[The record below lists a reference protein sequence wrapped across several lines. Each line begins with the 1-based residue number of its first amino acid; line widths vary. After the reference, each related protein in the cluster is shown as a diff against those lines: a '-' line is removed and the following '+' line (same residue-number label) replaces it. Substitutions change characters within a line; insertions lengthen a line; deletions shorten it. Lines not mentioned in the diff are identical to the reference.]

1 MLKERKLLKTLL
13 AEKNKRKHSIIVGP
27 RQVGKTCLLKLL
39 YQELCQKEKHK
50 GVFIDIDVYSQYE
63 SVATYEAALN
73 TFRLRGYKETSSEK
87 FLVFLDEFQR
97 YDDLSLVL
105 KNLYD
110 HHENI
115 KVYASG
121 SSSLTIKHRIQES
134 LAGRKILHHLYPL
147 DFEEYLHFIEDE
159 EVLRMWPQIPALKGQ
174 DLHRSLE
181 PLLSRLYEYL
191 QFGGYPEVALQRDSG
206 EKVEVLRSIFDLFVK
221 KDLVEYLNI
230 RKIRELK
237 EMIVYLAINNGQKIK
252 YENIATL
259 TNFSI
264 KTVRNYLELLTEVFL
279 IHVIRPFFTN
289 KTKELVK
296 IPKVYFLDPGVANFF
311 VNNFSHPRYRAD
323 GGQLF
328 ETFILGEML
337 KAGVER
343 EEIKFWQDKA
353 RHEVDFVL
361 DRVSY
366 RIAMEAKFKTRLKR
380 NDFKGLLAFKKMY
393 PESRL
398 FLVNL
403 GIQEEG
409 ELNLALPFGFWA
421 GLLPREVL

>member
-1 MLKERKLLKTLL
+1 MLKERRLLKILL
-13 AEKNKRKHSIIVGP
+13 AEKDKRKHSIIVGP

-39 YQELCQKEKHK
+39 YREICEKGKHR
-50 GVFIDIDVYSQYE
+50 GIFIDVDVYSQYE
-63 SVATYEAALN
+63 SVATYEAAIN
-73 TFRLRGYKETSSEK
+73 TFRLHGYDESSSEK
-87 FLVFLDEFQR
+87 FFVFLDEFQR
-97 YDDLSLVL
+97 YEDLSLVL

-147 DFEEYLHFIEDE
+147 NFEEYLYFVEDE
-159 EVLRMWPQIPALKGQ
+159 DALQMYSRVPVLTGHE
-174 DLHRSLE
+174 LHRSLG

-191 QFGGYPEVALQRDSG
+191 QFGGYPEVALQKTPE

-230 RKIRELK
+230 RKLRELK
-237 EMIVYLAINNGQKIK
+237 EMIAYLAINNGQKIK
-252 YENIATL
+252 YEGIASL

-264 KTVRNYLELLTEVFL
+264 KTVKNYLELLTEVFL
-279 IHVIRPFFTN
+279 IQIVRPFFTN
-289 KTKELVK
+289 KNKELVK

-311 VNNFSHPRYRAD
+311 VNNFNDPRYRTD

-328 ETFILGEML
+328 ETFLLGEIL
-337 KAGVER
+337 KAGMNR
-343 EEIKFWQDKA
+343 NAIKFWQDKA

-366 RIAMEAKFKTRLKR
+366 RIAVEVKFKTTLKK
-380 NDFKGLLAFKKMY
+380 NDFKIALITLLN
-393 PESRL
+393 
-398 FLVNL
+398 VGN
-403 GIQEEG
+403 
-409 ELNLALPFGFWA
+409 
-421 GLLPREVL
+421 

>member
-13 AEKNKRKHSIIVGP
+13 AEKGKRKHSIILGP

-39 YQELCQKEKHK
+39 YQELCQKGKHK
-50 GVFIDIDVYSQYE
+50 GVFIDVDIYSQYE

-73 TFRLRGYKETSSEK
+73 TFRLRGYEETSSEK

-97 YDDLSLVL
+97 YEDLSLVL

-121 SSSLTIKHRIQES
+121 SSSLSIKDRIQES

-147 DFEEYLHFIEDE
+147 DFEEYLHFVEDE
-159 EVLRMWPQIPALKGQ
+159 ETLRVWPQVPVLKGQ
-174 DLHRSLE
+174 NLDRSLKL
-181 PLLSRLYEYL
+181 LLSRLYEYL
-191 QFGGYPEVALQRDSG
+191 QFGGYPEVALQKDPG

-237 EMIVYLAINNGQKIK
+237 EMIVFLAINNGQKIK
-252 YENIATL
+252 YENMATL

-264 KTVRNYLELLTEVFL
+264 KTVKNYLELLAEVFL
-279 IHVIRPFFTN
+279 IHVVRPFFTN

-296 IPKVYFLDPGVANFF
+296 IPKVYFLDPGVTNFF
-311 VNNFSHPRYRAD
+311 VNNFSDPRYRAD
-323 GGQLF
+323 VGQLF
-328 ETFILGEML
+328 ETFVLGELL
-337 KAGVER
+337 KAGVGR

-366 RIAMEAKFKTRLKR
+366 RIAVEAKFKTRLKR

-393 PESRL
+393 PESKL
-398 FLVNL
+398 FLINL
-403 GIQEEG
+403 GVQDEG
-409 ELNLALPFGFWA
+409 ELNLALPFAFCA
-421 GLLPREVL
+421 RLLPKGPP